1 MTDSIFVERNGV
13 YNHWGV
19 WVNPDQPITGVISN
33 NLIVQFIS
41 DEMYDC
47 IDLDYEEHIN
57 SPNHLENETEYEYC
71 GECENWES
79 FPDSTFLIGDWIK
92 DKDGLY
98 DYDPDGEYAA
108 IVRESTTQ
116 VVYSKYT
123 KRAGLCSPCFPG
135 QADNESEGEFL
146 AYDLPMEAYEV
157 Y

>member
-1 MTDSIFVERNGV
+1 MTDSIYVERNGV
-13 YNHWGV
+13 YNHWGI
-19 WVNPDQPITGVISN
+19 WVDPEMPITGVISN

-47 IDLDYEEHIN
+47 IDLDYEEHLKSN
-57 SPNHLENETEYEYC
+57 DHNDNDCNCLDH
-71 GECENWES
+71 WES
-79 FPDSTFLIGDWIK
+79 YDSTFLIGDWIK

-98 DYDPDGEYAA
+98 DYDPNGEYAA

-123 KRAGLCSPCFPG
+123 KRAGLCSPCYPG
-135 QADNESEGEFL
+135 QADNESTGKFL
-146 AYDLPMEAYEV
+146 AYDLPKEAYEI

>member
-1 MTDSIFVERNGV
+1 VDRIDNIFVERNGV

-19 WVNPDQPITGVISN
+19 WVDPELPITGVISN

-57 SPNHLENETEYEYC
+57 TPDHILEGENCFCVDMWDC
-71 GECENWES
+71 G
-79 FPDSTFLIGDWIK
+79 DSTYLIGDWIK
-92 DKDGLY
+92 DSDGLW

-123 KRAGLCSPCFPG
+123 KRAGLCSPCYPG
-135 QADNESEGEFL
+135 QADNESDGEFL
-146 AYDLPMEAYEV
+146 AYDLPSEAYD